1 MSSCKM
7 ILHWLMSG
15 TLYSLC
21 IVRKLPRLPVIKGFG
36 LNRCNAKSDIWGYVS
51 QLNTV
56 CLEAM
61 DVFYGYTS
69 PWQIF
74 YSRNWCERICW
85 ENKWRHKKW
94 FKKSAWKSG
103 IYFPCP
109 TLMYLQKDHQY
120 RWNKVFFNSL
130 NMLCLAARDR
140 TDYKTEIA
148 LPLWCLSVQFGSVA
162 QSCPTLRHH
171 GLQHARLRCPSPT
184 SGACLNSC
192 PLNQWCRP
200 IMSSSVVPFSSC
212 FQYFPASGSFQM
224 SQFFASGGQSIGVS
238 ASAPV
243 FPMNIQ
249 DWFPLGWT
257 G

>member
-7 ILHWLMSG
+7 ILRWLMSG

-36 LNRCNAKSDIWGYVS
+36 LNRCNAKSEIWGYVS

-56 CLEAM
+56 CLEAR

-103 IYFPCP
+103 IYFPNELGER
-109 TLMYLQKDHQY
+109 TLKWMGRGRSGGPRRKKRPGETCNWRLEGGTETRTLPPCHCQ
-120 RWNKVFFNSL
+120 
-130 NMLCLAARDR
+130 LATAAGPPARDLVASSLGVE
-140 TDYKTEIA
+140 TKKKKKTT
-148 LPLWCLSVQFGSVA
+148 P
-162 QSCPTLRHH
+162 
-171 GLQHARLRCPSPT
+171 
-184 SGACLNSC
+184 
-192 PLNQWCRP
+192 
-200 IMSSSVVPFSSC
+200 
-212 FQYFPASGSFQM
+212 
-224 SQFFASGGQSIGVS
+224 
-238 ASAPV
+238 
-243 FPMNIQ
+243 
-249 DWFPLGWT
+249 DWG
-257 G
+257 